1 MENLIIKYLT
11 DSLSSE
17 ELTLLKDWLKT
28 TENKEKFKSIV
39 QSNQELNLSYD
50 NSKNVSLAY
59 KNIEKTIVPEKYFQL
74 RRIHKIIL
82 KYAAVAI
89 IILSIY
95 FGLNTGSKPI
105 NTKKLITLTLGDGT
119 KHVLNKES
127 SLEIRNKDDIVFAH
141 LENDKLVYTKFNT
154 SKHKPT
160 YNELT
165 VPNGKIFSIILSDGT
180 TIAINSGS
188 SIKYF
193 DSFDRSKD
201 RNVYLNG
208 EAYFDVAKN
217 KESPFTVHTNDINI
231 RVLGT
236 KFNVSSYVSD
246 KNTSVVLEEGSVSI
260 NKATEI
266 YNPKNSIVIKPKQQI
281 LFQKEEF
288 VIKEVSVDEYVAW
301 KSKKLLFKNDKFED
315 IVKKLERYYDI
326 SIKINSSQLNN
337 NRYTGTFTSETI
349 SEVLDVFKELSKF
362 NYKIK
367 GDNVIITSIK
377 N

>member
-17 ELTLLKDWLKT
+17 ELTQLKDWLKNK
-28 TENKEKFKSIV
+28 ENKEKFKSIV
-39 QSNQELNLSYD
+39 KSNQELNISYD
-50 NSKNVSLAY
+50 NRVNVSLAY
-59 KNIEKTIVPEKYFQL
+59 KNIEKAIVPKKDFQS
-74 RRIHKIIL
+74 RRIHKVIL

-89 IILSIY
+89 LILSMY
-95 FGLNTGSKPI
+95 FGLNTDSKPI
-105 NTKKLITLTLGDGT
+105 NTKNLITLTLADGT

-127 SLEIRNKDDIVFAH
+127 SLEIRNKDDVIFAY
-141 LENDKLVYTKFNT
+141 LEDEKLVYTKFNT

-165 VPNGKIFSIILSDGT
+165 VPNGKIFSIVLSDGT
-180 TIAINSGS
+180 TIAVNSGS
-188 SIKYF
+188 TIKYF
-193 DSFDRSKD
+193 DSFDGSKN

-217 KESPFTVHTNDINI
+217 KESPFIVHTNYMYI

-236 KFNVSSYVSD
+236 KFNVSSYLSD
-246 KNTSVVLEEGSVSI
+246 KNTSVVLEEGSVSV

-266 YNPKNSIVIKPKQQI
+266 YNPKKSIVIKPKQQI
-281 LFQKEEF
+281 FIQKEKF
-288 VIKEVSVDEYVAW
+288 VIKKVTVDKYVAW
-301 KSKKLLFKNDKFED
+301 KSRKLLFKNDKLED
-315 IVKKLERYYDI
+315 IIKKLERYYNI
-326 SIKINSSQLNN
+326 TIKINSSQLNN

-349 SEVLDVFKELSKF
+349 SEVLEVFKELSKF

-367 GDNVIITSIK
+367 GDNVIITSIQ